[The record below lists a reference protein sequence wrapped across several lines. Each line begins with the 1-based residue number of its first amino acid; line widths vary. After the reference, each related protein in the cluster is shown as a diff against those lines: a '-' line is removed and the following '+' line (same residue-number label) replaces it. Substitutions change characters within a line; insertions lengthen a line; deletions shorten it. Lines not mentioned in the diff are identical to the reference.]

1 MCSLGCRALEQARG
15 LDHVRLA
22 GIRFINACALTSL
35 KRPELKLQSCGMV
48 LLRMRQSK
56 VRSSLLASFTTKQ
69 TNDQGTKMKP
79 IKIQITPEMR
89 EFNDA
94 VELADA
100 LTDGVFDHQPASV
113 LLDFYGFHFS
123 ALIVCLLGC
132 KARQQG

>member
-1 MCSLGCRALEQARG
+1 
-15 LDHVRLA
+15 
-22 GIRFINACALTSL
+22 
-35 KRPELKLQSCGMV
+35 
-48 LLRMRQSK
+48 MRQSK

-113 LLDFYGFHFS
+113 LLD
-123 ALIVCLLGC
+123 ALRQLKVYPHC
-132 KARQQG
+132 ARHLAEAMANLAVKR